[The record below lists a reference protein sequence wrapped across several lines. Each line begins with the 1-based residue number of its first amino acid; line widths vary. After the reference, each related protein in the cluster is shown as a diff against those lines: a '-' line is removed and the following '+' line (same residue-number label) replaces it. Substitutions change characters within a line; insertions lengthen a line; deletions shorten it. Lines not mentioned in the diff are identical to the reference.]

1 MVSTVLMED
10 KPELLLFSFT
20 CLCRQ
25 LLVDHAVKLASQ
37 IAVRSPVAIQGSK
50 VNLNYARDHT
60 IAEGLQY
67 QVRSEALLC
76 SSYNRLGGSPFY
88 YYW

>member
-1 MVSTVLMED
+1 MVQSI
-10 KPELLLFSFT
+10 LLWKSSSCCFFRT
-20 CLCRQ
+20 LCRQ

-37 IAVRSPVAIQGSK
+37 IAARSPVAIQGSK

-60 IAEGLQY
+60 IAQALQY

-76 SSYNRLGGSPFY
+76 PSFQWHLRDSRFFS
-88 YYW
+88 W